1 MIQLPSKFILLGTNP
16 LSDSFLLEM
25 KFLPITGDLHLA
37 ILIHKL
43 KIKLTPN
50 LIQSI
55 ISNDTNLE
63 YFNKIAKELV
73 YSSTLSYSQ
82 AENVM
87 LILQRELNNPGNN
100 NQPLI
105 QINFNI
111 NPQLCLNLTLQQ
123 VFTIHV
129 FVSQFVVNYVYYK
142 TEYYKQEQNKTE
154 IEINKPSCQEST
166 GITFTYS
173 KSRHWDQHEIDRKR
187 KLLDQ
192 KLAEQEEL
200 FNVLKEFNFDGL
212 LKLIYEISDSN
223 LLSYFITK
231 YINYQLNLKSIEKDF
246 SITIDENSNLI
257 INIAPLIPNSI
268 LSFSKKYYLEIL
280 TIYDS
285 LINIPKELITKKLVL
300 IFETFMVN
308 IKYYLNNSKD
318 HLYEQH
324 LILQVLDQL
333 FFIFALLNSVQ
344 DYTNYIISPIFINSQ
359 ENLNNNIFSPLQ
371 NKFMFHLGLNTIN
384 QKYMNCALQT
394 PEYKHKY
401 KLNSIQIKHIFST
414 EHNPFDEQKIEILK
428 DIISNNKYILDLK
441 NTELFINNTFNEYN
455 AKTQETLIND
465 LSKEISLVYS
475 NGNILI
481 ISKLIEQNVIPDL
494 SDSLI
499 NYKELDCSDN
509 HLLQNHTIITN
520 EYKTLLRIQYKDDT
534 LIQKEIPLFINKYC
548 QTLTQTILPN
558 LSNEFKSLSSPI
570 STLDLVQNYI
580 MPFVNKDI
588 SIETELKILYKIIIP
603 FLYDIFKVDEIF
615 DTFQ

>member
-37 ILIHKL
+37 ILIYKL
-43 KIKLTPN
+43 KIKLSPN

-55 ISNDTNLE
+55 ISNDTNSD

-73 YSSTLSYSQ
+73 YSTSLSYSQ
-82 AENVM
+82 SENVM
-87 LILQRELNNPGNN
+87 LILQRELNNPQNN

-105 QINFNI
+105 QVNFNI

-123 VFTIHV
+123 IFTMHV
-129 FVSQFVVNYVYYK
+129 FVAQFVVNYVYYK
-142 TEYYKQEQNKTE
+142 TEYYKQEENKTE
-154 IEINKPSCQEST
+154 IQIETNQESS
-166 GITFTYS
+166 GVTFTYS
-173 KSRHWDQHEIDRKR
+173 KSRYWDKHEIDRKR

-192 KLAEQEEL
+192 KLAEQQEL

-212 LKLIYEISDSN
+212 LKLIYEICDNN

-231 YINYQLNLKSIEKDF
+231 YINYQLNLKSIENDF
-246 SITIDENSNLI
+246 SISIDNNSNLI

-268 LSFSKKYYLEIL
+268 LLFTNKYYLELL
-280 TIYDS
+280 TIYDA

-300 IFETFMVN
+300 IFESFMVS
-308 IKYYLNNSKD
+308 IKYYLNNPNE

-324 LILQVLDQL
+324 LIIQILDQL
-333 FFIFALLNSVQ
+333 FFIFAILNSIQ
-344 DYTNYIISPIFINSQ
+344 DYTNYIIYPIFVNSQ
-359 ENLNNNIFSPLQ
+359 NANNVFSPLQ

-394 PEYKHKY
+394 PEYKKKY
-401 KLNSIQIKHIFST
+401 GINSIQIKHIFST
-414 EHNPFDEQKIEILK
+414 ESNSFDEQKIKILK
-428 DIISNNKYILDLK
+428 EIIENNKYILDLK
-441 NTELFINNTFNEYN
+441 NTELFINNTFSEYN
-455 AKTQETLIND
+455 AKSQENLIND
-465 LSKEISLVYS
+465 LSKQISLVYS

-481 ISKLIEQNVIPDL
+481 ISKLIEQNVIQDT

-499 NYKELDCSDN
+499 NYKNIDCSDIP
-509 HLLQNHTIITN
+509 LLQNHSIITD
-520 EYKTLLRIQYKDDT
+520 EYKILLQIQYKDSS
-534 LIQKEIPLFINKYC
+534 LNQKDIPLFINKYC
-548 QTLTQTILPN
+548 QSLTQNILPN
-558 LSNEFKSLSSPI
+558 LSNEFNSLPSPI
-570 STLDLVQNYI
+570 STLDLLQNYI
-580 MPFVNKDI
+580 LPFVNKDI
-588 SIETELKILYKIIIP
+588 SIETELKILYKIVIP